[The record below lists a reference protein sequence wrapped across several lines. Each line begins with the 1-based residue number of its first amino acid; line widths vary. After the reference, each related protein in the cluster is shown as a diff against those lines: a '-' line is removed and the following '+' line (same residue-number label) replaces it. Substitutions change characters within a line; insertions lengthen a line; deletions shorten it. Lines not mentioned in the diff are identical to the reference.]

1 MRVMGEYD
9 DIIHLPHYEPK
20 RHPRMPMAARAAQF
34 APFAAVAGHDAA
46 IREERLRVGDGT
58 SGMGRITDSWTELG
72 DTGNDE
78 LNRKMEQVIT
88 LLPQHPTVTIEYF
101 LPDSNKSGGSYQ
113 AASGQ
118 VKRVDEYE
126 RMIELMD
133 GRKIAIDMVKDIQGL
148 G

>member
-1 MRVMGEYD
+1 MSTECD

-20 RHPRMPMAARAAQF
+20 RHPRMPMAARAAQLDS
-34 APFAAVAGHDAA
+34 FAAVAGHDAA
-46 IREERLRVGDGT
+46 IKEERLRVGDGT

>member
-1 MRVMGEYD
+1 MESEKFATAIMSTECD

-46 IREERLRVGDGT
+46 IKEE
-58 SGMGRITDSWTELG
+58 GRITDSWTELG

>member
-1 MRVMGEYD
+1 MSTECD

-34 APFAAVAGHDAA
+34 APFAAVTGHDAA
-46 IREERLRVGDGT
+46 IKEE
-58 SGMGRITDSWTELG
+58 GRITDSWTELG

-118 VKRVDEYE
+118 VKRIDEYE

>member
-1 MRVMGEYD
+1 MGEYD

-46 IREERLRVGDGT
+46 IREE
-58 SGMGRITDSWTELG
+58 GRITDSWTELG
-72 DTGNDE
+72 DTGNEE
-78 LNRKMEQVIT
+78 LNRKMEQLIT
-88 LLPQHPTVTIEYF
+88 LLPQHPTITIEYF
-101 LPDSNKSGGSYQ
+101 LYDSYKSGGSYQ
-113 AASGQ
+113 SVSGH
-118 VKRVDEYE
+118 VKHVDEYE

>member
-1 MRVMGEYD
+1 MSTECD

-46 IREERLRVGDGT
+46 IKEE
-58 SGMGRITDSWTELG
+58 GRITDSWTELG

>member
-1 MRVMGEYD
+1 MIYDLTIYNLRFMGEYD

-46 IREERLRVGDGT
+46 IREE
-58 SGMGRITDSWTELG
+58 GRITDSWAELG
-72 DTGNDE
+72 DTGNEE
-78 LNRKMEQVIT
+78 LNRKMEQLIT
-88 LLPQHPTVTIEYF
+88 LLPQHPTITIEYF
-101 LPDSNKSGGSYQ
+101 LYDSHKSGGSYQ
-113 AASGQ
+113 SVSGH
-118 VKRVDEYE
+118 VKHVDEYE

>member
-1 MRVMGEYD
+1 MSTEYD

-78 LNRKMEQVIT
+78 LNRKMEQLIT

-101 LPDSNKSGGSYQ
+101 LPDSHKSGGSYQ

-133 GRKIAIDMVKDIQGL
+133 GRKIAIDSITGITIPE
-148 G
+148 

>member
-1 MRVMGEYD
+1 MSTEYD

-34 APFAAVAGHDAA
+34 APFAAVTGHDAA
-46 IREERLRVGDGT
+46 IKEE
-58 SGMGRITDSWTELG
+58 GRITDSWTELG

-88 LLPQHPTVTIEYF
+88 LLPQHPIVTIEYF

-118 VKRVDEYE
+118 VKRVDEFE
-126 RMIELMD
+126 RMIELTD
-133 GRKIAIDMVKDIQGL
+133 GRKIAIDMVRDIQGL